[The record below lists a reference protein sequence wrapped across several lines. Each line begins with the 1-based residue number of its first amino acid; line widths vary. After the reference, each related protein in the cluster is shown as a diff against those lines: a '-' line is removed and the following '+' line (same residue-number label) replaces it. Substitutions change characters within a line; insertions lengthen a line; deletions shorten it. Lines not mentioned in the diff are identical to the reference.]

1 MTRLVGGWFACTAA
15 IMGGGLPHRM
25 FARAGQPPLDGR
37 QFRAIFSA
45 DAIST

>member
-1 MTRLVGGWFACTAA
+1 MTWLVGGWFACTAA
-15 IMGGGLPHRM
+15 IMGGGLPRPM